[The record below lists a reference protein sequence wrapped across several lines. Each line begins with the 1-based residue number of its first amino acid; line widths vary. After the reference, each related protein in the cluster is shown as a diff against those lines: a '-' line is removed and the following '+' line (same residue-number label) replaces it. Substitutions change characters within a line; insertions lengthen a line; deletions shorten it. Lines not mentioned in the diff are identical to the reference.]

1 MSTEKT
7 PVAFYGAREAK
18 SRLHQRFYSRSR
30 LPASDSPSALPFQP
44 RESLFKR
51 ADRRLT
57 QLHEASSE
65 EEESTFADGFEQR
78 RSTPLSFAGG
88 LRAPLR
94 DCTQSPYVD
103 PKETAPRKSSIVS
116 MLQTQQTVLDQQ
128 TEMKTQHSQFCEK
141 LCKLESEIHDL
152 KSKSS
157 SSSSSAGS
165 TPQKA
170 KVRVTRDLSVS
181 NYFLVLSLF
190 IIHVLHVP
198 NLE

>member
-44 RESLFKR
+44 RESLFER

-78 RSTPLSFAGG
+78 RLSFARGS
-88 LRAPLR
+88 RAPFKRLHPV
-94 DCTQSPYVD
+94 T
-103 PKETAPRKSSIVS
+103 
-116 MLQTQQTVLDQQ
+116 
-128 TEMKTQHSQFCEK
+128 
-141 LCKLESEIHDL
+141 LC
-152 KSKSS
+152 
-157 SSSSSAGS
+157 GPQGNC
-165 TPQKA
+165 PQK
-170 KVRVTRDLSVS
+170 
-181 NYFLVLSLF
+181 
-190 IIHVLHVP
+190 
-198 NLE
+198 E

>member
-18 SRLHQRFYSRSR
+18 SRFHQRFYSRSR

-44 RESLFKR
+44 RESLFER

-57 QLHEASSE
+57 QLHETSS

-88 LRAPLR
+88 SRAPLR

-116 MLQTQQTVLDQQ
+116 MLQTQQQLLQTVLDQQ

-157 SSSSSAGS
+157 SSSSSAVS

-181 NYFLVLSLF
+181 NYFFLSSMFFTFL
-190 IIHVLHVP
+190 I
-198 NLE
+198 

>member
-1 MSTEKT
+1 M
-7 PVAFYGAREAK
+7 
-18 SRLHQRFYSRSR
+18 
-30 LPASDSPSALPFQP
+30 
-44 RESLFKR
+44 
-51 ADRRLT
+51 
-57 QLHEASSE
+57 
-65 EEESTFADGFEQR
+65 
-78 RSTPLSFAGG
+78 
-88 LRAPLR
+88 
-94 DCTQSPYVD
+94 D

-116 MLQTQQTVLDQQ
+116 MLQTQQQLLQTVLDQQ
-128 TEMKTQHSQFCEK
+128 TEMMTQHSQFCEK